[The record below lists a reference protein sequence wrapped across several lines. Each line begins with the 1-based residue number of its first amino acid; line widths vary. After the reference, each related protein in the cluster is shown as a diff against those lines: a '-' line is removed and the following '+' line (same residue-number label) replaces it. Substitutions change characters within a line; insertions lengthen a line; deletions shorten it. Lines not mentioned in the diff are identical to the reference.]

1 MERKLI
7 FRGLLAGFLAGLVAF
22 VFARIFA
29 EPQIQLAIDYESA
42 RDAAQEALDKAAG
55 VAVAAAGP
63 DPFSRTV
70 QSTIGIAVGIVVL
83 GTVLG
88 GMYAVAYSLAYGRV
102 GAVKARTLAMLL
114 ALGGFLGVYLVPFL
128 KYPANPPAIGHEET
142 IGPRSALYLTMVG
155 ASLVFGILAVL
166 LGRRLHRRFTTW
178 TSTLLAAAAFVVV
191 IGILML
197 ALPQVGE
204 LSTNVAAYGHHPTET
219 PLPLLDPSGAIV
231 FPGFDA
237 DVLYRFRLYSVIA
250 QVLLWGTI
258 GLVFGPLAARVLEGR
273 PARSRAGGTHST
285 RQTGSATSR

>member
-1 MERKLI
+1 MEKRLI
-7 FRGLLAGFLAGLVAF
+7 LRGILAGAIGGLLAF

-55 VAVAAAGP
+55 VVVAAAGP

-88 GMYAVAYSLAYGRV
+88 GVYAVVYSLAYGRV
-102 GAVKARTLAMLL
+102 GALKARTLAMLL
-114 ALGGFLGVYLVPFL
+114 ALGGLLGVYLVPFL
-128 KYPANPPAIGHEET
+128 KYPANPPSIGHPDT
-142 IGPRSALYLTMVG
+142 IGPRSALYLTMVA
-155 ASLVFGILAVL
+155 ASLMFGILAVL
-166 LGRRLHRRFTTW
+166 LGRRLHRRFTAW

-197 ALPQVGE
+197 ALPQFGE
-204 LSTNVAAYGHHPTET
+204 LSTNVAAYGHHATET
-219 PLPLLDPSGAIV
+219 PLPLRDPSGTIV

-258 GLVFGPLAARVLEGR
+258 GLVFGPLAARLLEGR
-273 PARSRAGGTHST
+273 PSRSRPVGTQSQKSGYASG
-285 RQTGSATSR
+285 R